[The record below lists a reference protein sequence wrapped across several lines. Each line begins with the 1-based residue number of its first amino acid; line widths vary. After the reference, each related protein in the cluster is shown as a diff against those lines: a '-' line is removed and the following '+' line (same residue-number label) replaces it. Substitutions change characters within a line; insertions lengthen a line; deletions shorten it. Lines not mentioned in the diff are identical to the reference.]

1 MDNLMRRFKKNWKL
15 YCTTIWMFLS
25 IVLFTWIGVELMHI
39 NRRLD
44 LVKSNMGAIESIVTA
59 TDFNVDNISKNV
71 TTVESVVN
79 KIALRVKR
87 R

>member
-25 IVLFTWIGVELMHI
+25 IALFTWISVELMHI

-44 LVKSNMGAIESIVTA
+44 LVKSNMSAIESIVTA
-59 TDFNVDNISKNV
+59 TDFNVDNINKNV
-71 TTVESVVN
+71 ATVESVVN

>member
-1 MDNLMRRFKKNWKL
+1 
-15 YCTTIWMFLS
+15 MFLS
-25 IVLFTWIGVELMHI
+25 IVLFTWISVELMHI

-59 TDFNVDNISKNV
+59 TDFNVDNINKNV
-71 TTVESVVN
+71 ATVESVVN

-87 R
+87 K

>member
-25 IVLFTWIGVELMHI
+25 IVLFTWISVELMHI

-59 TDFNVDNISKNV
+59 TDFNVDNINKNV
-71 TTVESVVN
+71 ATVESVVN

-87 R
+87 K